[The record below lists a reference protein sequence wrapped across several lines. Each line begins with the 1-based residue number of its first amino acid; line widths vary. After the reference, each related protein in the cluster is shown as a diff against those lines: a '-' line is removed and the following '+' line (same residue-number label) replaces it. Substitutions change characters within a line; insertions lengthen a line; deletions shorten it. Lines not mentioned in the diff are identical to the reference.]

1 MTLKDLE
8 SQLLALTPVE
18 KERAIQL
25 LTHSLANTPPEVAK
39 PLEINNGEARIANTQ
54 IAIWELVNAQDL
66 GCSDRDLLQMYPQL
80 TENDLA
86 TAWDYADAHPEE
98 IMLALQAIDEW
109 SIALALVAE
118 ILPLL
123 G

>member
-8 SQLLALTPVE
+8 SQLLALTPAE
-18 KERAIQL
+18 KERVIQL
-25 LTHSLANTPPEVAK
+25 LTHSLVNTQPEIAK
-39 PLEINNGEARIANTQ
+39 PLETNSGEARIANTQ

-80 TENDLA
+80 TESDLA

-98 IMLALQAIDEW
+98 IMLALQAIDE
-109 SIALALVAE
+109 
-118 ILPLL
+118 
-123 G
+123 

>member
-8 SQLLALTPVE
+8 SQLLALTPAE
-18 KERAIQL
+18 KERVIQL
-25 LTHSLANTPPEVAK
+25 LTQSLASTSPEIAKPPE
-39 PLEINNGEARIANTQ
+39 IISGEARIANTQ

-98 IMLALQAIDEW
+98 IMLALQAIDE
-109 SIALALVAE
+109 
-118 ILPLL
+118 
-123 G
+123 

>member
-1 MTLKDLE
+1 
-8 SQLLALTPVE
+8 LT
-18 KERAIQL
+18 Q
-25 LTHSLANTPPEVAK
+25 SLVVNQVEVAK
-39 PLEINNGEARIANTQ
+39 PVEVGAGEARIANTQ

-98 IMLALQAIDEW
+98 IMLALQAIDE
-109 SIALALVAE
+109 
-118 ILPLL
+118 
-123 G
+123 